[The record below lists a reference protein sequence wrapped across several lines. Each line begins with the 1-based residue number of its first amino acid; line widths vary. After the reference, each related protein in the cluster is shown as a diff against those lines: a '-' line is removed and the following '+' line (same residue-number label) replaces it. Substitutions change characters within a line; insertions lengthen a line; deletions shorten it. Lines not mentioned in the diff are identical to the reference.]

1 MSTSTNKVSNLA
13 HIAQHTVDS
22 ERSFIDDFDVNRNY
36 DPDTDPHFH
45 PVKRTFGQTL
55 KKYKTFY
62 LMLIPALIFFI
73 VFSYWPM
80 TGNILAFRKF
90 SFKSGMYGTGWV
102 GLDYFRE
109 FFSNRETPVYIRN
122 TLIISAIKLFIYLPF
137 PILLAL
143 VFNEIVNTKHR
154 SFFQSISYLPYFI
167 SWVVVIGMLNK
178 LFAPNTGLVNALVR
192 DLGIG
197 DGSRFYMMENKFFY
211 PAVFG
216 TYLWKNVGWDSIIY
230 YAAIMGIS
238 PSLYEAAAI
247 DGANRLKQTRHVTL
261 PGISRTIM
269 ILFIISL
276 GGILSAGFDQV
287 YLMQNPG
294 NYQVSEIIDTY
305 VVKTGLEKARYGP
318 ATAVGLIQGIVGLI
332 LTVIVNKIADKF
344 GENSLW

>member
-1 MSTSTNKVSNLA
+1 
-13 HIAQHTVDS
+13 
-22 ERSFIDDFDVNRNY
+22 
-36 DPDTDPHFH
+36 
-45 PVKRTFGQTL
+45 
-55 KKYKTFY
+55 
-62 LMLIPALIFFI
+62 
-73 VFSYWPM
+73 M

-90 SFKSGMYGTGWV
+90 SFNSGMYGKGWV
-102 GLDYFRE
+102 GLQYFKD
-109 FFSNRETPVYIRN
+109 FFSDRQTPIYIRN

-137 PILLAL
+137 PIILAL
-143 VFNEIVNTKHR
+143 IFNEIVNTKHR
-154 SFFQSISYLPYFI
+154 SFFQSVSYLPYFI

-178 LFAPNTGLVNALVR
+178 LFAPNTGLINNLLR
-192 DLGIG
+192 NIG
-197 DGSRFYMMENKFFY
+197 ASDGSRFFMMENGFFY
-211 PAVFG
+211 PA
-216 TYLWKNVGWDSIIY
+216 IIY

-261 PGISRTIM
+261 PGISKTIM

-318 ATAVGLIQGIVGLI
+318 ATAVGLVQGLVGLG
-332 LTVIVNKIADKF
+332 LTVAVNKAADKY

>member
-1 MSTSTNKVSNLA
+1 MSQTAS
-13 HIAQHTVDS
+13 IAQHTFTNHPNNNDG
-22 ERSFIDDFDVNRNY
+22 Y
-36 DPDTDPHFH
+36 DPFFK
-45 PVKRTFGQTL
+45 PVKKTL
-55 KKYKTFY
+55 WQKMAKYKTFY
-62 LMLIPALIFFI
+62 LMLAPAILFFI
-73 VFSYWPM
+73 IFSYWPM

-90 SFKSGMYGTGWV
+90 SFNSGMYGTGWV
-102 GLDYFRE
+102 GLQYFKE
-109 FFSNRETPVYIRN
+109 FFADRQTPIYIRN

-137 PILLAL
+137 PIILAL
-143 VFNEIVNTKHR
+143 IFNEISNTKHR
-154 SFFQSISYLPYFI
+154 SIFQSITYLPYFI

-178 LFAPNTGLVNALVR
+178 LFAPNTGLINNLLR
-192 DLGIG
+192 DIG
-197 DGSRFYMMENKFFY
+197 ASDGSRFFMMENEFFY

-261 PGISRTIM
+261 PGISKTIM

-318 ATAVGLIQGIVGLI
+318 ATAVGLIQGLVGLG
-332 LTVIVNKIADKF
+332 LTVAVNKAADKY

>member
-1 MSTSTNKVSNLA
+1 MRNQMSQTAS
-13 HIAQHTVDS
+13 IAQNTFTSHPNNNG
-22 ERSFIDDFDVNRNY
+22 DD
-36 DPDTDPHFH
+36 DPFFK
-45 PVKRTFGQTL
+45 PVKKTL
-55 KKYKTFY
+55 WQKIAKYKTFY
-62 LMLIPALIFFI
+62 LMLAPALLFFI
-73 VFSYWPM
+73 IFSYWPM

-90 SFKSGMYGTGWV
+90 SFNSGMYGKGWV
-102 GLDYFRE
+102 ELQYFKE
-109 FFSNRETPVYIRN
+109 FFADRQTPIYIRN

-137 PILLAL
+137 PIILAL
-143 VFNEIVNTKHR
+143 IFNEIVNTKHR

-178 LFAPNTGLVNALVR
+178 LFAPNTGLINNLLR
-192 DLGIG
+192 NIG
-197 DGSRFYMMENKFFY
+197 ASDGSRFFMMENKFFY

-261 PGISRTIM
+261 PGISKTIM

-318 ATAVGLIQGIVGLI
+318 ATAVGLIQGLAGLG
-332 LTVIVNKIADKF
+332 LTVAVNKAADKY